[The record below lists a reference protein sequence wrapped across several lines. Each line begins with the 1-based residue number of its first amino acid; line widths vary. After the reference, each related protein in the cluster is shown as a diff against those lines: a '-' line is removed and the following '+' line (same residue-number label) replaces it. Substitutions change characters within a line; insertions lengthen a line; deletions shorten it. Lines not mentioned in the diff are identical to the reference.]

1 MVIPANICA
10 GQPGR
15 AVRRKGKGATFAASS
30 HSPMNIT
37 IFSAHPFEQ
46 PFLQEAA
53 QARHQLH
60 FLEEALSLAT
70 ADRAKGSPAV
80 AIFVGDDASAPV
92 LERLA
97 ALGVRYLLVRA
108 AGHDQVDLPAAQR
121 LGLRVANV
129 PHYSP
134 YAIAEHALALILAL
148 NRHLHQADAQVR
160 HADFRLDALVGF
172 DLHGKTV
179 GIIGCGTIGG
189 TMAGLLHGFGCRLLG
204 YDVQPDATLT
214 QRYGVEYVPL
224 DALCAQADVVTVHA
238 PLTPATHQM
247 LNAGQ
252 LAKMKRGAMLINTS
266 RGALLD
272 TKAALAALESGQL
285 GYLGLDVYEH
295 EKGLFFYDHSQDS
308 TPDPLLAQLLARPN
322 VLITGHQGFL
332 TREALGN
339 IATTAIETLDKWLA
353 GQPAPNELTP
363 AGAVAPAT
371 AA

>member
-1 MVIPANICA
+1 M
-10 GQPGR
+10 QL
-15 AVRRKGKGATFAASS
+15 
-30 HSPMNIT
+30 T

-46 PFLQEAA
+46 PFLLAAA
-53 QARHQLH
+53 QDHHELV
-60 FLEEALSLAT
+60 FVDEALSLAT
-70 ADRAKGSPAV
+70 ADRAEGSPGV

-97 ALGVRYLLVRA
+97 ALGVRYLVARA
-108 AGHDQVDLPAAQR
+108 AGYDQVDLAAAQR

-134 YAIAEHALALILAL
+134 FAIAEHALALMLAL

-179 GIIGCGTIGG
+179 GIVGCGTIGG

-204 YDVQPDATLT
+204 TDVEPDITLT
-214 QRYGVEYVPL
+214 QRYVVEYVPL
-224 DALCAQADVVTVHA
+224 DTLCAQADVITLHA
-238 PLTPATHQM
+238 PLTPSTRHLFDA
-247 LNAGQ
+247 AQ
-252 LAKMKRGAMLINTS
+252 LAKMKRGVMLINTS

-272 TKAALAALESGQL
+272 TQAALEALDSGQL

-295 EKGLFFYDHSQDS
+295 EKGLFFYDHSQDP
-308 TPDPLLAQLLARPN
+308 TPDALLTQLLARPN

-332 TREALGN
+332 TREALTN
-339 IATTAIETLDKWLA
+339 IATTAIETLEQWLA
-353 GQPAPNELTP
+353 GQTTPNELTP
-363 AGAVAPAT
+363 APSSDSNPS
-371 AA
+371 

>member
-1 MVIPANICA
+1 MD
-10 GQPGR
+10 
-15 AVRRKGKGATFAASS
+15 
-30 HSPMNIT
+30 IT
-37 IFSAHPFEQ
+37 VFSAHPFEQ
-46 PFLQEAA
+46 PFLLAAA
-53 QARHQLH
+53 QDRHQLH

-70 ADRAKGSPAV
+70 ADRAAGSPAV
-80 AIFVGDDASAPV
+80 AIFVGDDASEPV
-92 LERLA
+92 LARLA

-108 AGHDQVDLPAAQR
+108 AGYDQVDLPAAQR
-121 LGLRVANV
+121 LGLRVATV

-189 TMAGLLHGFGCRLLG
+189 TMAGLLSGFGCRLLG
-204 YDVQPDATLT
+204 YDVLPDAALT

-224 DALCAQADVVTVHA
+224 DTLCALSDVVTLHA
-238 PLTPATHQM
+238 PLTPATRQL
-247 LNAGQ
+247 LNAAQ

-272 TKAALAALESGQL
+272 TRAALAALESGQL

-295 EKGLFFYDHSQDS
+295 EKGLFFQDHSQDAA
-308 TPDPLLAQLLARPN
+308 PDPLLAQLLARPN
-322 VLITGHQGFL
+322 VLVTGHQGFL
-332 TREALGN
+332 TREALTN
-339 IATTAIETLDKWLA
+339 IASTAIGTLDQWLA
-353 GQPAPNELTP
+353 GQPAPNELLP
-363 AGAVAPAT
+363 APGPGPALP
-371 AA
+371 A